1 MMRAPTILRTILL
14 LGGPVLLCV
23 PPAPAGETH
32 AETDSFEESLARVAE
47 RWKNRVFVVV
57 ADAGPARVPVD
68 RVMEDPKV
76 LFRKRRVGCAI
87 YMGEQ
92 RFLLTTA
99 SVVGESREVEI
110 FDQAGRHVLARIV
123 GKDRYLDLAVLET
136 FRALPETE
144 GLPAPELVESPPRGT
159 TCLLL
164 GNAYGGSLS
173 ASLGTFEGM
182 LVIDPEGMP
191 VQVRR
196 VAAPIY
202 PGDSGGPVVDT
213 EGRFLGI
220 VTAACQSGPAIREGS
235 IGEIDLEGR
244 PTEPAAAEG
253 LAIPAGTARRAWHD
267 LVRHGHV
274 RRGFLG
280 VEMSGA
286 PEGDIGARILSV
298 LPDSPAQGAGIRPGD
313 VITVYREQVVANA
326 RQLCALVAGTWPR
339 AHVDIEYRR
348 EGVDVLATV
357 EIGEAVA
364 PPGPRR
370 LRRVPP
376 IGANPLPPIPVVQD
390 TRR

>member
-1 MMRAPTILRTILL
+1 
-14 LGGPVLLCV
+14 
-23 PPAPAGETH
+23 
-32 AETDSFEESLARVAE
+32 
-47 RWKNRVFVVV
+47 
-57 ADAGPARVPVD
+57 
-68 RVMEDPKV
+68 
-76 LFRKRRVGCAI
+76 
-87 YMGEQ
+87 
-92 RFLLTTA
+92 
-99 SVVGESREVEI
+99 
-110 FDQAGRHVLARIV
+110 
-123 GKDRYLDLAVLET
+123 
-136 FRALPETE
+136 
-144 GLPAPELVESPPRGT
+144 
-159 TCLLL
+159 
-164 GNAYGGSLS
+164 
-173 ASLGTFEGM
+173 
-182 LVIDPEGMP
+182 
-191 VQVRR
+191 
-196 VAAPIY
+196 
-202 PGDSGGPVVDT
+202 
-213 EGRFLGI
+213 
-220 VTAACQSGPAIREGS
+220 
-235 IGEIDLEGR
+235 
-244 PTEPAAAEG
+244 
-253 LAIPAGTARRAWHD
+253 
-267 LVRHGHV
+267 V